1 MINGDKGFSRSLFWL
16 RHLAL
21 AFVLVAVAGILIFLR
36 QGNSPDELP
45 DGAPQEQSVSTGL
58 SEFYREFRMS
68 ATEPVDEP
76 AGDFVLD
83 IAGVDSNLDARLE
96 SMSVRTRPVE
106 ENWTGEHKN
115 RSFKAGNTLREAIT
129 TYALA
134 EGMQV
139 IWNLDQD
146 FVIKHRFQMDN
157 TVAGSLAEIAS
168 GINSSFEGDV
178 RVFLC
183 SEQRSLVV
191 SAEATP
197 FLVDECSA
205 VN

>member
-1 MINGDKGFSRSLFWL
+1 MINSDKGFSRSMFWI
-16 RHLAL
+16 RHLTL
-21 AFVLVAVAGILIFLR
+21 AFMLVAVAGVLIYLR
-36 QGNSPDELP
+36 EDDAPALP
-45 DGAPQEQSVSTGL
+45 DGEPEQRSVSTGL

-68 ATEPVDEP
+68 ATDPAEEPT
-76 AGDFVLD
+76 GDFVLD

-96 SMSVRTRPVE
+96 SMSSRTRPVE
-106 ENWTGEHKN
+106 ESWTGEHKN
-115 RSFKAGNTLREAIT
+115 RSFKAGNTLREAIS

-139 IWNLDQD
+139 IWNLNQD
-146 FVIKHRFQMDN
+146 FVIKHQFQMDN

-178 RVFLC
+178 RVYLC
-183 SEQRSLVV
+183 SQQRSLVV

-197 FLVDECSA
+197 YLVDECST